1 MRVMVTGGAGFIGST
16 LVDRLL
22 AEGCDVDAIDD
33 LSNGA
38 LANLTDAR
46 AQRGRKFS
54 FHRLDVCAPQLRD
67 LVTRRRPEV
76 IFHLAAQL
84 DVRVSVA
91 RPIYDAQVNILGS
104 LNLCEAAVAAG
115 SKKVVFAGSG
125 GTLYGVPENLPVRE
139 GHAQRPISPYGV
151 SKKAA
156 GDYLYFYREVHGL
169 EYTELALANVYGP
182 RQDPTGEAGVVA
194 IFAGQLLAGRQP
206 VIYGDGKQTRDYL
219 YVDDAVDAFVRA
231 AERGGG
237 LLMNIGTGVE
247 TSVLDIYGAMA
258 KLAGFPNRP
267 RFAPERPGELARSA
281 LDPGRAAIHLG
292 WKPWTS
298 LDEGLASTLDWFRDQ
313 LPAPRS
319 KK

>member
-1 MRVMVTGGAGFIGST
+1 VLQTAGVRVLVTGGAGFIGSS

-33 LSNGA
+33 LSTGA
-38 LANLTDAR
+38 LSNLADAR
-46 AQRGRKFS
+46 THRDRKFS
-54 FHRLDVCAPQLRD
+54 FHRLDVCAPQLHD
-67 LVTRRRPEV
+67 LIARRRPEV

-91 RPIYDAQVNILGS
+91 RPIFDAQVNILGS

-115 SKKVVFAGSG
+115 TRKVVFAGSG
-125 GTLYGVPENLPVRE
+125 GTLYGVPDTIPVRE
-139 GHAQRPISPYGV
+139 GHPQRPISPYGV

-182 RQDPTGEAGVVA
+182 RQDPSSEAGVVA
-194 IFAGQLLAGRQP
+194 IFAGQLLAGKQP
-206 VIYGDGKQTRDYL
+206 AIYGDGTQTRDYV

-237 LLMNIGTGVE
+237 LLMNIGTGTE
-247 TSVLDIYGAMA
+247 TSVLELYSTMA
-258 KLAGFPNRP
+258 GLVGFRGGP
-267 RFAPERPGELARSA
+267 RFAPGRAGELARSA

-292 WKPWTS
+292 WKPWTT
-298 LDEGLASTLDWFRDQ
+298 LEEGLSLTLDWFRGD
-313 LPAPRS
+313 A
-319 KK
+319 

>member
-1 MRVMVTGGAGFIGST
+1 VRVLVTGGAGFIGSA

-33 LSNGA
+33 LSTGA
-38 LANLTDAR
+38 LANLADAR
-46 AQRGRKFS
+46 ATRNRKFS
-54 FHRLDVCAPQLRD
+54 FHRLDVGAPQLAD
-67 LVTRRRPEV
+67 LVARRRPEV

-91 RPIYDAQVNILGS
+91 RPMFDAQVNILGS
-104 LNLCEAAVAAG
+104 LNVCEAARAAATR
-115 SKKVVFAGSG
+115 KVVFAGSG
-125 GTLYGVPENLPVRE
+125 GTLYGVPESIPVRE
-139 GHAQRPISPYGV
+139 GHPQRPISPYGV

-156 GDYLYFYREVHGL
+156 GDYLYYYREVHGL

-194 IFAGQLLAGRQP
+194 IFAGQLLAGKQP
-206 VIYGDGKQTRDYL
+206 TIYGDGTQTRDYL

-231 AERGGG
+231 AERGSG

-247 TSVLDIYGAMA
+247 TSVLDLYAKMA
-258 KLAGFPNRP
+258 ELAGVRASP
-267 RFAPERPGELARSA
+267 RFAPERPGELTRSA
-281 LDPGRAAIHLG
+281 LDSGRAAIHLG

-298 LDEGLASTLDWFRDQ
+298 LHDGLALTLDWFRQ
-313 LPAPRS
+313 RG
-319 KK
+319 

>member
-1 MRVMVTGGAGFIGST
+1 VRVLVTGGAGFIGSA

-33 LSNGA
+33 LSTGSLSN
-38 LANLTDAR
+38 LADAR
-46 AQRGRKFS
+46 THRDRRFS
-54 FHRLDVCAPQLRD
+54 FHRLDVCAPQLHD
-67 LVTRRRPEV
+67 LVARRRPEV

-91 RPIYDAQVNILGS
+91 RPMFDAQVNIIGT
-104 LNLCEAAVAAG
+104 LNLLEAALAAG
-115 SKKVVFAGSG
+115 TRKVVFAGSG
-125 GTLYGVPENLPVRE
+125 GTLYGIPESVPVRE
-139 GHAQRPISPYGV
+139 SHPQRPISPYGV

-182 RQDPTGEAGVVA
+182 RQDLNGEAGVIA
-194 IFAGQLLAGRQP
+194 IFARQLLAGKQP
-206 VIYGDGKQTRDYL
+206 AIYGDGTQTRDYV
-219 YVDDAVDAFVRA
+219 YVDDVVDAFVRST
-231 AERGGG
+231 ERGGG

-247 TSVLDIYGAMA
+247 TSVLDLYGVMA
-258 KLAGFPNRP
+258 GLAGFRGGP

-292 WKPWTS
+292 WKPWTP
-298 LDEGLASTLDWFRDQ
+298 LADGLELTLESFREE
-313 LPAPRS
+313 
-319 KK
+319 